1 MESVALE
8 NGIRRAA
15 ERIETAGGS
24 IDLSW
29 LQRSGIEINVDI
41 AAAVRQQ
48 VKPTDTVFVL
58 ARSES
63 GPPMPLAVQRLTVA
77 DLPLTLMLD
86 DSMAMAPGMNLSSVD
101 AVTITARISLTG
113 NPVAQSGDW
122 QAQKAGVA
130 THQSEPQSLLIDTL
144 VP

>member
-1 MESVALE
+1 
-8 NGIRRAA
+8 
-15 ERIETAGGS
+15 
-24 IDLSW
+24 
-29 LQRSGIEINVDI
+29 
-41 AAAVRQQ
+41 
-48 VKPTDTVFVL
+48 
-58 ARSES
+58 
-63 GPPMPLAVQRLTVA
+63 MPLAVQRLTVA